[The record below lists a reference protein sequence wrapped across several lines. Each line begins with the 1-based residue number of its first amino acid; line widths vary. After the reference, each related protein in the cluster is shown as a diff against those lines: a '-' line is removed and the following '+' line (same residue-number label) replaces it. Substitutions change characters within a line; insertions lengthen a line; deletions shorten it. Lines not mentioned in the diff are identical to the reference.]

1 LFYDS
6 LFFVHNIWLNRK
18 KNTMTQIVLSRSE
31 VAEQYMFDVS
41 NIFPSLEA
49 WKNAISGVSEQ
60 LPELARFEG
69 HLGDSPAILADW
81 FAASESVLSSANKIY
96 IYAQLLHDV
105 DTADQTATAML
116 DQASGLTSRVGAAVA
131 FAEPELLAIDAATLD
146 RWVQEDPRLAPY
158 AHYFDRL
165 QKKKEHVRSA
175 EVEELLSQVEAPFA
189 SARRIHGTLTDA
201 DMRFEPARGSDG
213 STVEIAQGNI
223 GALLTDADRE
233 LRRTAWENYA
243 DAHLAVQHTLANC
256 LATGVRHDVFR
267 MRARRYDS
275 SLEAS
280 LGANNIPVEVFHN
293 LIDTYKR
300 NLPVWHRYWRM
311 RRRAL
316 GYDAL
321 HVYDIKAPMTTST
334 IAVPF
339 EQSVEWISQGMLPLG
354 EEYVA
359 AMRDG
364 LLEQRWVD
372 VYPNKGKRAGAYSSG
387 TQGTNPFI
395 LMSYNDDIFSMST
408 LAHELGHSLHSYF
421 TWRAQPQPYARYSL
435 FVAEVASNF
444 NQALVRSHLLNSN
457 DDPQFQIAVL
467 EEAMSNFH
475 RYFFIMPTLARFE
488 LEIHERVERG
498 EALTADSLNSLLTD
512 LFRDGYGDEVVIDAE
527 RVGITWAQFPI
538 HMYYNFYVYQYAT
551 GIAAAHAL
559 ADQVLTGGDAA
570 RERYLAFLRAGGSVY
585 PLDAL
590 KAAGVDMTTP
600 APVEQTFRVLESYV
614 ERLEQLTA

>member
-1 LFYDS
+1 
-6 LFFVHNIWLNRK
+6 
-18 KNTMTQIVLSRSE
+18 MTQTMPSRSE
-31 VAEQYMFDVS
+31 VAEQYTFDVS
-41 NIFPSLEA
+41 NIFPSQDE
-49 WKNAISGVSEQ
+49 WKNAIAQVSEQ

-69 HLGDSPAILADW
+69 HLDDSPATLADW
-81 FAASESVLSSANKIY
+81 FASSESVLSSANKIY

-105 DTADQTATAML
+105 DTAAQTATAML
-116 DQASGLTSRVGAAVA
+116 DRASGLTSRVGAAVA
-131 FAEPELLAIDAATLD
+131 FAEPELLTIDAATLE
-146 RWVQEDPRLAPY
+146 RWTEEEPRLAPY

-213 STVEIAQGNI
+213 STVEIGQGNL

-280 LGANNIPVEVFHN
+280 LSANNIPVEVFHN
-293 LIDTYKR
+293 LINTYKR

-321 HVYDIKAPMTTST
+321 HVYDIKAPLTTSS
-334 IAVPF
+334 IPVPLD
-339 EQSVEWISQGMLPLG
+339 QSVEWISQGMLPLG
-354 EEYVA
+354 DEYVA

-372 VYPNKGKRAGAYSSG
+372 VYPNKGKRSGAYSSG

-421 TWRAQPQPYARYSL
+421 TWRTQPQPYARYSL

-444 NQALVRSHLLNSN
+444 NQALVRSHLLKSN
-457 DDPQFQIAVL
+457 NDPQFQITVL

-498 EALTADSLNSLLTD
+498 EALTADTLNSLLTD
-512 LFRDGYGDEVVIDAE
+512 LFRDGYGDEVEIDAD

>member
-31 VAEQYMFDVS
+31 VAEQYTFDVS

-435 FVAEVASNF
+435 FVAAVASNF

-570 RERYLAFLRAGGSVY
+570 RERYLAVLRAGGSVY

>member
-1 LFYDS
+1 
-6 LFFVHNIWLNRK
+6 
-18 KNTMTQIVLSRSE
+18 MTQTVPSRSE
-31 VAEQYMFDVS
+31 VAEQYTFDVS
-41 NIFPSLEA
+41 SIFPSHDA
-49 WKNAISGVSEQ
+49 WKEAITQVSAQ
-60 LPELARFEG
+60 LPELARFQG
-69 HLGDSPAILADW
+69 HLGDSPTMLADW
-81 FAASESVLSSANKIY
+81 FDRSEKVENTASKIY

-116 DQASGLTSRVGAAVA
+116 DQASGLASRAGAAMA
-131 FAEPELLAIDAATLD
+131 FAEPELLAIDAATLE
-146 RWVQEDPRLAPY
+146 RWTQEEPRLARY

-201 DMRFEPARGSDG
+201 DMRFEPARRADG

-243 DAHLAVQHTLANC
+243 DAHLHVQHTLANC
-256 LATGVRHDVFR
+256 LATGVQHDVFR
-267 MRARRYDS
+267 MRARRYNS

-280 LGANNIPVEVFHN
+280 LSANNIPVEVFHN
-293 LIDTYKR
+293 LINTYRR

-316 GYDAL
+316 GYDEL
-321 HVYDIKAPMTTST
+321 HVYDIKAPLTTGT
-334 IAVPF
+334 ITVPF
-339 EQSVEWISQGMLPLG
+339 EQSVEWISQGMRPLG
-354 EEYVA
+354 DEYVA
-359 AMRDG
+359 TMRDG

-372 VYPNKGKRAGAYSSG
+372 VYPNRGKRSGAYSSG

-395 LMSYNDDIFSMST
+395 LMSYNDDMFSMST
-408 LAHELGHSLHSYF
+408 LAHELGHSMHSYF
-421 TWRAQPQPYARYSL
+421 TWRKQPPVYADYSL

-444 NQALVRSHLLNSN
+444 NQALVRAHLL
-457 DDPQFQIAVL
+457 
-467 EEAMSNFH
+467 
-475 RYFFIMPTLARFE
+475 
-488 LEIHERVERG
+488 RG
-498 EALTADSLNSLLTD
+498 EALTAESLNSLLTD
-512 LFRDGYGDEVVIDAE
+512 LFRDGYGDEVVIDAD

-538 HMYYNFYVYQYAT
+538 HLYYNFYVYQYAT

-559 ADQVLTGGDAA
+559 AEQVLHGGDEA
-570 RERYLAFLRAGGSVY
+570 RERYLAFLRAGGSLY